1 MKDEVGDLLFTV
13 INLARLLNV
22 DPEDALLIVA
32 RNSRSV

>member
-13 INLARLLNV
+13 VNLARLLNV
-22 DPEDALLIVA
+22 DQKMLFFIVA